1 MSKLLL
7 AIDVGNTHT
16 AVGLF
21 HGENLLHDWRLSSKP
36 NRTSDELWILLES
49 CLHAVDVSSK
59 DIEAFGI
66 SSVVPRMTELYRAVA
81 QRRFNIEP
89 IVISVETVPQMIIDY
104 QPPHAVGAD
113 RLCSALAGFGRHGGP
128 LIIIDL
134 GTATVFDVIAEDGTY
149 LGGLIA
155 PGLNTAA
162 DSLHRMTDALP
173 RVDLQFPSH
182 VIGKSTIESIQSGV
196 LYGAIEM
203 IDGVVRRVQDSLK
216 VKAKVV
222 ATGGFSGLLKS
233 QSATIEQIEPNL
245 VLEGIRLVVDS
256 Q

>member
-1 MSKLLL
+1 MSRLLL

-21 HGENLLHDWRLSSKP
+21 RDQALLYDWRLSSKP
-36 NRTSDELWILLES
+36 NRTADELWILIES
-49 CLHAVDVSSK
+49 CLHAVDLSSK
-59 DIEAFGI
+59 DINQVGI
-66 SSVVPRMTELYRAVA
+66 SSVVPRLTELYREVS
-81 QRRFNIEP
+81 QKRFAAKP
-89 IVISVETVPQMIIDY
+89 VVVSVETVSQLIIDY

-113 RLCSALAGFGRHGGP
+113 RICSAIAGYNKFGGP

-134 GTATVFDVIAEDGTY
+134 GTATVFDVIDQEGTY

-182 VIGKSTIESIQSGV
+182 LIGKSTVESIQSGV

-203 IDGVVRRVQDSLK
+203 IDGVVRRIQESLK
-216 VKAKVV
+216 QKTTVV

-233 QSATIEQIEPNL
+233 QSAMIEKIEPNL
-245 VLEGIRLVVDS
+245 VLEGIRLVVES